1 MLPTIQG
8 VSRKAIAFLIV
19 CVLLIGNLPVSAQ
32 PSAPLI
38 LNVRGDLWA
47 WGGPGQA
54 LQRRTNWGYN
64 KEPIISPLGN
74 QFAYKST
81 ATVAV
86 EVIKRSGG
94 LGGGDLPANIWV
106 MDIAST
112 NATRIA
118 DQPPDASLMTPN
130 KPDKYIVRSRP
141 AWSPD
146 GKSLAWTELIQENNQ
161 PEGRMRLVTY
171 SFEKK
176 AAYVIVPELP
186 PQYGVPVALDVA
198 WGASGITLASAS
210 GGLDA
215 NGFASPDVSILVFRT
230 NGKQLSSAKIG
241 LLAEFAWITDAG
253 KEYVAVLSNGTTDK
267 PNDPQWLMVEPQT
280 GKIVTMPGV
289 PEMYSLTNPNGV
301 SVFPASLGTSPEWQI
316 AAPGKPI
323 AKLGNIDDVYVFP
336 TVLSIAPDGKQVAY
350 VKQGQAYVYA
360 DGQIIKVGTGDVSA
374 LTWGPT
380 AWRVR
385 RQKAG

>member
-1 MLPTIQG
+1 MMPTMPG
-8 VSRKAIAFLIV
+8 VSRKVIAFLIV
-19 CVLLIGNLPVSAQ
+19 CVLLIGNVPVSAQ
-32 PSAPLI
+32 KTAPLM
-38 LNVRGDLWA
+38 LNARGDLWA
-47 WGGPGQA
+47 WDGQA

-81 ATVAV
+81 ATIAV

-141 AWSPD
+141 VWSPD
-146 GKSLAWTELIQENNQ
+146 GKSLAWTELIQENND

-171 SFEKK
+171 NFEKK
-176 AAYVIVPELP
+176 ATYFIVPELP

-198 WGASGITLASAS
+198 WGASGIALASAS
-210 GGLDA
+210 EGLDA
-215 NGFASPDVSILVFRT
+215 NGFASPDLSILVFRT

-253 KEYVAVLSNGTTDK
+253 KDYIAVLANGTTDK
-267 PNDPQWLMVEPQT
+267 PNDPQWLMVEPKT

-301 SVFPASLGTSPEWQI
+301 SLFPASLGASPEWQI

-350 VKQGQAYVYA
+350 VKQGQAYVYT
-360 DGQIIKVGTGDVSA
+360 DGQVVKVGTGDVSA

>member
-1 MLPTIQG
+1 MMPTMPG
-8 VSRKAIAFLIV
+8 VSRKVIAFLIV
-19 CVLLIGNLPVSAQ
+19 CVLLIGNVPVSAQ
-32 PSAPLI
+32 KTAPLM
-38 LNVRGDLWA
+38 LNARGDLWA
-47 WGGPGQA
+47 WDGQA

-81 ATVAV
+81 ATIAV

-141 AWSPD
+141 VWSPD
-146 GKSLAWTELIQENNQ
+146 GKSLAWTELIQENND

-171 SFEKK
+171 NFEKK
-176 AAYVIVPELP
+176 ATYFIVPELP

-198 WGASGITLASAS
+198 WGASGIALASAS
-210 GGLDA
+210 EGLDA
-215 NGFASPDVSILVFRT
+215 NGFASPDLSILVFRT

-241 LLAEFAWITDAG
+241 LLAEFAWITDTG
-253 KEYVAVLSNGTTDK
+253 KDYIAVLSNGTTDK
-267 PNDPQWLMVEPQT
+267 PNDPQWLMVEPKT

-301 SVFPASLGTSPEWQI
+301 SLFPASLGASPEWQI

-350 VKQGQAYVYA
+350 VKQGQAYVYT
-360 DGQIIKVGTGDVSA
+360 DGQVVKVGTGDVSA